1 MGQEKAMIIFT
12 LGVVEMFI
20 ISYWTKTVVESRIY
34 MSGLI
39 TIVNVL
45 IWYYVLQTFVDNLN
59 NWYLVMSYALGCAA
73 GTMLSGLVSNQEKFR
88 KIKKAKKALSELESQ
103 SLAIE

>member
-1 MGQEKAMIIFT
+1 MFLIFI

-20 ISYWTKTVVESRIY
+20 IAYWTKTVVETRIY

-39 TIVNVL
+39 TVINVL

-59 NWYLVMSYALGCAA
+59 NWYLVLGYAFGCAV
-73 GTMLSGLVSNQEKFR
+73 GTMLSGLISNQEKKR
-88 KIKKAKKALSELESQ
+88 KNRKVKQALTKLESKI
-103 SLAIE
+103 LVTE

>member
-1 MGQEKAMIIFT
+1 MLIFT
-12 LGVVEMFI
+12 IGVIEMFVI
-20 ISYWTKTVVESRIY
+20 AYWTKTVVESRIY

-45 IWYYVLQTFVDNLN
+45 IWFYVLQTFVDNIS
-59 NWYLVMSYALGCAA
+59 NWYLVLLYALGCAL

-88 KIKKAKKALSELESQ
+88 KDKKVKQALSKLESK
-103 SLAIE
+103 SLVTE